1 MASDAKKHKVIVMVQ
16 SPLTTRWASYF
27 CTDAL
32 SQVFDL
38 EYWDCSKVAYPAF
51 AASDIL
57 ERPYAITIAS
67 MAMLRE
73 NLRRLPSDA
82 LLLSDIHF
90 NHQNLSFHKL
100 VGKYI
105 SNCIS
110 LDMWCY
116 SLGMVPLEEVSKD
129 IVTFKRN
136 RIKDFIYKSDILRL
150 LIKFVRFHG
159 DARFQQ
165 EWNRYKQN
173 QSIRKEEKEV
183 NDCKKCYKHTFEITT
198 KPHQTYSI
206 LHPDAEKYLKLR
218 NQESLRTD
226 RYVVYLDQYFPLH
239 PDSDEMEPEINHAA
253 LAPAFF
259 QSINRF
265 FSEIEKQ
272 LDCKVVI
279 AAHPVA
285 DYRKNPFGGRE
296 VIYYKTAEL
305 VKDSIGVCL
314 HHTASANFIALFDKP
329 FVLLECGATYK
340 SPRFTTN
347 MHHFANVLGA
357 PIHNMDISS
366 DNMGTLFRKMDPKK
380 RSYFLNTFMDGTIS
394 QPNDKLIPMYLESIY
409 NALNNEK

>member
-1 MASDAKKHKVIVMVQ
+1 MASDTKKHKVIVMVQ

-32 SQVFDL
+32 SPVFDL

-57 ERPYAITIAS
+57 ERPYTVTISS

-183 NDCKKCYKHTFEITT
+183 NDCKKCYKYTFEITT

-206 LHPDAEKYLKLR
+206 LHPDAEKYFKLR
-218 NQESLRTD
+218 NQKSLRTD

-239 PDSDEMEPEINHAA
+239 PDIDEMEPEVHHAT
-253 LAPAFF
+253 LAPGFF
-259 QSINRF
+259 LSINRF

-285 DYRKNPFGGRE
+285 DYRKNPFDGRE
-296 VIYYKTAEL
+296 IVYYKSAEL

-329 FVLLECGATYK
+329 FVLLECDTTYQ
-340 SPRFTTN
+340 SPRFTAN
-347 MHHFANVLGA
+347 MRSFANVLGA
-357 PIHNMDISS
+357 PIYNMDRSCDDIKK
-366 DNMGTLFRKMDPKK
+366 LFHKMDPQ
-380 RSYFLNTFMDGTIS
+380 RRAYFMNSFIDTTVTKT
-394 QPNDKLIPMYLESIY
+394 NEELIPMHLERIY
-409 NALNNEK
+409 NRLFGK